1 MNTRIP
7 PGPGAV
13 PMPSRRLFVQG
24 LAAGGVVAGIA
35 AVGVPPRALAA
46 ATSTPRLAGAPA
58 VLSDTRVELSI
69 GESLANFT
77 GRTRPAITVNG

>member
-24 LAAGGVVAGIA
+24 LAAG
-35 AVGVPPRALAA
+35 AVKG
-46 ATSTPRLAGAPA
+46 
-58 VLSDTRVELSI
+58 
-69 GESLANFT
+69 
-77 GRTRPAITVNG
+77 

>member
-1 MNTRIP
+1 MNTRNP

-35 AVGVPPRALAA
+35 AVGVPQ
-46 ATSTPRLAGAPA
+46 
-58 VLSDTRVELSI
+58 
-69 GESLANFT
+69 
-77 GRTRPAITVNG
+77 